1 MTTAG
6 ALLGL
11 VLGVLIW
18 AGRVPPLP
26 RTALGTGVVLV
37 SLLLASAQSYPLDL
51 GALDAR
57 ATAASACG
65 AVCAPP
71 AMNGGSIMPGR
82 HRPGP
87 TLTGAVAGPIV
98 PGAPLTPHQH

>member
-1 MTTAG
+1 MTAAG
-6 ALLGL
+6 ALFGL

-57 ATAASACG
+57 AAAATACG
-65 AVCAPP
+65 DVCAPP
-71 AMNGGSIMPGR
+71 TMNGGSIMPGR
-82 HRPGP
+82 HRLGP
-87 TLTGAVAGPIV
+87 TLTGTVADPLI